1 MKKTTKNEPTKLPAV
16 DVNGYGK
23 TVQQIKSICTLQ
35 IQMLFY
41 FAVSKTAISLATI
54 YIQAAEMSFP
64 LFHLFL
70 VEVP

>member
-16 DVNGYGK
+16 GVNGYGK

-41 FAVSKTAISLATI
+41 FSVFKPEISLTTVE
-54 YIQAAEMSFP
+54 IQAAEMSFP

>member
-1 MKKTTKNEPTKLPAV
+1 
-16 DVNGYGK
+16 
-23 TVQQIKSICTLQ
+23 
-35 IQMLFY
+35 MLFY

>member
-16 DVNGYGK
+16 GVNGYGK
-23 TVQQIKSICTLQ
+23 TVRQIKSICTLQ

-54 YIQAAEMSFP
+54 YIQAQKCHFRSSIF
-64 LFHLFL
+64 FL
-70 VEVP
+70 